1 MQRLRRPFEQDAVAL
16 CWVAAGLRPPRFA
29 ASATSGMSP
38 QIALRALAEAID
50 EVGNLMPASNHI
62 PARTKTVTFEQW
74 RNYSYRRGISASDE
88 PRAKQQAFKRASEY
102 LIGEEHVGAWDN
114 QVWPAKEQARANV

>member
-1 MQRLRRPFEQDAVAL
+1 MPKGA
-16 CWVAAGLRPPRFA
+16 
-29 ASATSGMSP
+29 

-74 RNYSYRRGISASDE
+74 RNHSYRRGISASNE

-102 LIGEEHVGAWDN
+102 LIGEEHVEAWDN